1 MMKDYLELT
10 KPRITVLILICTA
23 VGYFFGS
30 PNALHLALFVHVL
43 LGTALMASGTAA
55 LNQWYEADSDAKMRR
70 TSKRPIPAGRIKR
83 IDGFVFG
90 ALLSIAGFADLWF
103 GTNALA
109 AGLGLFTLATYIFLY
124 TPLKRRSAVC
134 TTVGAL
140 PGAMPPLIGYAAAS
154 GRLDAWALALFLIL
168 FVWQFPHFYAIAW
181 MYRDDY
187 ARGGIRMLPVIEPD
201 GESTARRIVVCSILL
216 IPISLIP
223 RLLGMTG
230 SIYAAAAVA
239 AGMGL
244 LYIGVRLGR
253 DRTCARARHVLL
265 ASVLYL
271 PIVLA
276 VMVIDR
282 MAS

>member
-1 MMKDYLELT
+1 
-10 KPRITVLILICTA
+10 
-23 VGYFFGS
+23 
-30 PNALHLALFVHVL
+30 
-43 LGTALMASGTAA
+43 
-55 LNQWYEADSDAKMRR
+55 
-70 TSKRPIPAGRIKR
+70 
-83 IDGFVFG
+83 
-90 ALLSIAGFADLWF
+90 
-103 GTNALA
+103 
-109 AGLGLFTLATYIFLY
+109 
-124 TPLKRRSAVC
+124 
-134 TTVGAL
+134 
-140 PGAMPPLIGYAAAS
+140 LIGYAAAS

-216 IPISLIP
+216 VPISLIP

-230 SIYAAAAVA
+230 PIYAAAAVA